1 MDGCPWCSFALFFF
15 YSLSISVPGV
25 VVVVGVACFVFSVFW
40 NHLLEE
46 QYILAWL
53 VRFP

>member
-25 VVVVGVACFVFSVFW
+25 VVVVGVACL